1 VENQSTN
8 LSAFAPLWQ
17 TKIKI
22 LASSCLRGKNKNMM
36 KTFQYGQE
44 HLTASI
50 ALGIARGE
58 RKGILTPE
66 TRDKIRA
73 SAAAVEQIVA
83 NGKPVYGINTGF
95 GPLCTTMISPDQTRK
110 LQENILKSH
119 AVGLGEPIPTEIAKL
134 MLILKLHALAKG
146 YSGIQEQT
154 LDRIVWHIEQDVIPV
169 VPKQGSVGA
178 SGDLAPLSHL
188 FIPLIGLGKVNY
200 QGKTLSTAEALQQHQ
215 LEAIHL
221 GPKEGLALIN
231 GTQFMAAF
239 GVIILDRFYN
249 ILAHA
254 DITGAMMLEGLL
266 GSVKPFSAEL
276 HELRPYA
283 GNQHV
288 AQTILHL
295 LHESEIVHSHAT
307 CARVQ
312 DPYSLRCMPQVHGAS
327 RNAWLHLKQTLEIE
341 INSVT
346 DNPVVF
352 DENHTIS
359 GGNFHGQPIAMPLDY
374 ACLAASEIGNISDRR
389 IYLSLEGDTPGVPKL
404 LLKET
409 GLNSGF
415 MIPQYTT
422 AALASENKG
431 LCFPSSADSI
441 PTSLGQEDHVSM
453 GSIGARKA
461 LQVIENVEKI
471 LGVEL
476 YCAAQAV
483 DFHAPL
489 KSGKIMTALYE
500 HVRTKIK
507 HVTEDQIMYE
517 DMETAIGIVRSG
529 ELLTLAR
536 EVAEKEGLALET
548 SWSGEFDKF

>member
-1 VENQSTN
+1 MTSN
-8 LSAFAPLWQ
+8 
-17 TKIKI
+17 
-22 LASSCLRGKNKNMM
+22 
-36 KTFQYGQE
+36 FQYGQE

-50 ALGIARGE
+50 ALGIA
-58 RKGILTPE
+58 KGKIKGVLTPE
-66 TRDKIRA
+66 TREKVRA
-73 SAAAVEQIVA
+73 SASAVEQIVA

-119 AVGLGEPIPTEIAKL
+119 AVGLGEPIPEEIAKL

-146 YSGIQEQT
+146 HSGIREQT
-154 LDRIVWHIEQDVIPV
+154 LDRIMWHIEQGVIPV

-188 FIPLIGLGKVNY
+188 FIPLIGLGKVND
-200 QGKTLSTAEALQQHQ
+200 QGKTLSTAEALQRYQ

-231 GTQFMAAF
+231 GTQFIAAF
-239 GVIILDRFYN
+239 GVKVLDRFYN
-249 ILAHA
+249 VLAHA

-266 GSVKPFSAEL
+266 GSIKPFSPDL
-276 HELRPYA
+276 HQLRPYA
-283 GNQHV
+283 ANQHV
-288 AQTILHL
+288 AQTILNL

-327 RNAWLHLKQTLEIE
+327 RNAWLHLKACLETE
-341 INSVT
+341 INAVT
-346 DNPVVF
+346 DNPVIF

-359 GGNFHGQPIAMPLDY
+359 GGNFHGQPLALPLDY

-431 LCFPSSADSI
+431 LCFPASADSI

-461 LQVIENVEKI
+461 LQVIENVGKI

-476 YCAAQAV
+476 FCAAQAV

-507 HVTEDQIMYE
+507 HVTEDQIMND
-517 DMETAIGIVRSG
+517 DMETAIDMIRSG
-529 ELLTLAR
+529 ELLKLAR
-536 EVAEKEGLALET
+536 EVTKKEGLQLET
-548 SWSGEFDKF
+548 KWSEEFDRF